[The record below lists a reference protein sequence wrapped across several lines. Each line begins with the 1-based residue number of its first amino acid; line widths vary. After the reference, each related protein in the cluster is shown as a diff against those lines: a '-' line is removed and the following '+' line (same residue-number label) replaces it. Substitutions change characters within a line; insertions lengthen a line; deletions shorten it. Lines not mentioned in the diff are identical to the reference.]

1 MLYEYGGAHILILLC
16 GRRVAFGTVP
26 RVTLL
31 VGYKTCSRSGRF
43 LNKRL
48 HFVLPSSPFGAAR
61 IGRRLRR
68 AGGRAWTGGVR
79 TATAGMSRQYN
90 MYNVQLSEFWKQRVG
105 KESMFN
111 APYLTGAD
119 DSEYDV
125 ASEAPSRAPSQLS
138 STSTVTQQ
146 KVRSRARKRIWPTA
160 NW

>member
-1 MLYEYGGAHILILLC
+1 MA
-16 GRRVAFGTVP
+16 
-26 RVTLL
+26 
-31 VGYKTCSRSGRF
+31 K
-43 LNKRL
+43 
-48 HFVLPSSPFGAAR
+48 
-61 IGRRLRR
+61 
-68 AGGRAWTGGVR
+68 
-79 TATAGMSRQYN
+79 QYN

-146 KVRSRARKRIWPTA
+146 KVRARTPSHALALPAGAHRLCRGACPHVPPLTLRPAGRFAQIEELTKKLEEERAKRVEA
-160 NW
+160 EKMLASFQDGSKR